1 MDKTLTENYIA
12 LLREELI
19 PAMGCTEPIALA
31 YGAAIARQALGR
43 LPRRTRV
50 VVSGNII
57 KNVKSVIVPH
67 TGGMRGIEAA
77 VAAGLVAGVA
87 GDGLEVLS
95 RISEEQVVAIQA
107 YYASMGFQGAQEPRP
122 RVAQEEE
129 GKFLEIPDAPARE
142 GAHSGGVG
150 EGAHGGGTGEE
161 TWIRVEQSSSDRIF
175 EIDLTAEA
183 AGHVVRVWITDHHT
197 HVAQVSRDGVV
208 LYRGDQPCREG
219 SGADRSLLSVERI
232 VEFAE
237 TVDLEPV
244 KELLDRQIEY
254 NTAIAREG
262 LTGKYG
268 AGVGRVLMLSY
279 GDSVG
284 NRAKAWAAAGSDA
297 RMNGCEMPVVINSGS
312 GNQGLTASLPVIV
325 YARELGV
332 SQETLYRALLVS
344 NLVTIHL
351 KTGIGCLSAYCG
363 ATSAGCGAGAGVTY
377 LYGGRF
383 EEIAHTVVN
392 AVAINSGVVC
402 DGAKAS
408 CAAKIA
414 SAVEAGLLGM
424 QMYMHGRQFLGG
436 DGIVTKGVEATIRNV
451 SELAR
456 EGMRETDREILRIML
471 ECSPGA
477 NPCPS

>member
-1 MDKTLTENYIA
+1 MDKALTENYMA

-31 YGAAIARQALGR
+31 YGAAIARQVLGR

-77 VAAGLVAGVA
+77 VAAGLVAGA
-87 GDGLEVLS
+87 AEDGLEVLS
-95 RISEEQVVAIQA
+95 RISGEQVAAIQA
-107 YYASMGFQGAQEPRP
+107 YYASMGFQGAHESGTRM
-122 RVAQEEE
+122 AQEEE
-129 GKFLEIPDAPARE
+129 EKYQEIPDAPARK
-142 GAHSGGVG
+142 GAHSGGASR
-150 EGAHGGGTGEE
+150 EDA
-161 TWIRVEQSSSDRIF
+161 WIRVEQSSSDRVF

-183 AGHVVRVWITDHHT
+183 EGHAARVWITDHHT
-197 HVAQVSRDGVV
+197 HVARVSRDGET
-208 LYRGDQPCREG
+208 LYQGDQPCSEA
-219 SGADRSLLSVERI
+219 SAADRSLLSVERI

-237 TVDLEPV
+237 TADLEPV
-244 KELLDRQIEY
+244 KDLLDRQIAY
-254 NTAIAREG
+254 NTAIAKEG

-268 AGVGRVLMLSY
+268 AGIGRVLMLSY
-279 GDSVG
+279 GDNVS

-297 RMNGCEMPVVINSGS
+297 RMNGCELPVVINSGS

-332 SQETLYRALLVS
+332 SRETLYRALLVS

-471 ECSPGA
+471 ESSGGTDACSG
-477 NPCPS
+477 